1 MIHIITLY
9 KENQKHIEEFLH
21 ENISNNTA
29 DKIISENHL
38 NKFFKIFNSLEMLF
52 VTDKNHQQSTVKLMR
67 DKKDTETLPVDRVSI
82 FEKRVIKDGEYISS
96 PYVSVSTG
104 RTIITVIKKV
114 EENYLVM
121 DFNLVELL
129 EEMGYVTNSLF
140 FTKMNKFIYATIG
153 YGFYILSLMLILYSI
168 LAFGSY
174 LLYYDATLIEATFKS
189 IVSITLGL
197 AIFDLGKNLLE
208 HEVIYKYEAKK
219 DDNNKVFIGFLISI
233 TIAISIEALIFVFKI
248 ILSKEYSD
256 MIYALCLIAGIAMLI
271 ASLSLFKYPS
281 KKHTNFG

>member
-9 KENQKHIEEFLH
+9 KENKKNIEDFLL

-52 VTDKNHQQSTVKLMR
+52 VTDKNHQQSTVKLTR
-67 DKKDTETLPVDRVSI
+67 DKENTEKLPIDRVSA
-82 FEKRVIKDGEYISS
+82 FEKRVIKDGKYISS

-104 RTIITVIKKV
+104 QTVITVIKKV

-121 DFNLVELL
+121 DFNLIDLL
-129 EEMGYVTNSLF
+129 EEMGYVTQSVF
-140 FTKMNKFIYATIG
+140 FTKINKFIYATIG
-153 YGFYILSLMLILYSI
+153 YGFYILSLMLILYSV
-168 LAFGSY
+168 LTFGSY
-174 LLYYDATLIEATFKS
+174 ILYYDATLIEATFKS

-208 HEVIYKYEAKK
+208 HEVIYKYEANK

-233 TIAISIEALIFVFKI
+233 IIAISIEALIFVFKI

-256 MIYALCLIAGIAMLI
+256 MIYALYLIAGISMLTV
-271 ASLSLFKYPS
+271 SLSLFS
-281 KKHTNFG
+281 KFNRK

>member
-9 KENQKHIEEFLH
+9 KENKKNIEDFLL

-29 DKIISENHL
+29 NKIISENNL

-52 VTDKNHQQSTVKLMR
+52 VTDKNHQQSTVKLTR
-67 DKKDTETLPVDRVSI
+67 DKENTEKLPINRVSA
-82 FEKRVIKDGEYISS
+82 FEKRVIKDGKYISS

-104 RTIITVIKKV
+104 QTVITVIKKV

-121 DFNLVELL
+121 DFNLIDLL
-129 EEMGYVTNSLF
+129 EEMGYVTQSVF
-140 FTKMNKFIYATIG
+140 FTKINKFIYATIG
-153 YGFYILSLMLILYSI
+153 YGFYILSLMLILYSV
-168 LAFGSY
+168 LTFSSY
-174 LLYYDATLIEATFKS
+174 ILYYDATLIEATFKS

-208 HEVIYKYEAKK
+208 HEVIYKYEANK

-233 TIAISIEALIFVFKI
+233 IIAISIEALIFVFKI

-256 MIYALCLIAGIAMLI
+256 MIYALYLIAGISMLTV
-271 ASLSLFKYPS
+271 SLSLFS
-281 KKHTNFG
+281 KFNRK